1 MIPRPF
7 HPEPTNKEIRMR
19 HLSIP
24 GLVLVLVALGALTA
38 PGAAQAQEPTPAAA
52 KTLAVPSISPEKLAV
67 YATAFAEIAGLRD
80 QYHTQFARPGNKTHE
95 AQAEL
100 RAKLREEVLHVL
112 EAKGM
117 TEEEYARI
125 TWVLSVDSEQ
135 MAAFSEILAKQK
147 GGPSNG

>member
-1 MIPRPF
+1 
-7 HPEPTNKEIRMR
+7 MR

-24 GLVLVLVALGALTA
+24 GLALTVLALAAA
-38 PGAAQAQEPTPAAA
+38 PTPSAAQEAAQEKPQAQA
-52 KTLAVPSISPEKLAV
+52 LAVPSVSPEKLAV
-67 YATAFAEIAGLRD
+67 YASAYAEIASLRD

-100 RAKLREEVLHVL
+100 RAKLREEVLKVF
-112 EAKGM
+112 ESKGM

-135 MAAFSEILAKQK
+135 MEAFTKIMEGQR
-147 GGPSNG
+147 GGAQPGNG